1 MFLGATR
8 DLGIHTIFGLR
19 NRPPRHESVLGRRS
33 ARTRPDVLAGG
44 YNLYAL
50 AHQKISGLKTT
61 AAAWPAS
68 LLICTK
74 RIVGRRDASQIAS
87 ASAATFFCRFTKG
100 LHIRWRNKQNLM
112 TDAKKARGPNNAIDA
127 QASILSPFHFRK
139 ICTNF
144 EKQESPELN
153 GRSL

>member
-1 MFLGATR
+1 VFLGATR

-19 NRPPRHESVLGRRS
+19 NRPPRHESVLGRS

-74 RIVGRRDASQIAS
+74 RIVGRRDALQIAS
-87 ASAATFFCRFTKG
+87 ASAASFFCRFTKG
-100 LHIRWRNKQNLM
+100 LHIRWRNKHNLM
-112 TDAKKARGPNNAIDA
+112 TDAKRLAAPTMR
-127 QASILSPFHFRK
+127 
-139 ICTNF
+139 
-144 EKQESPELN
+144 
-153 GRSL
+153 

>member
-19 NRPPRHESVLGRRS
+19 NRPPRHESVLGATISPNS
-33 ARTRPDVLAGG
+33 ARCPLAGG

-87 ASAATFFCRFTKG
+87 ASAASFFCRFTKG

-112 TDAKKARGPNNAIDA
+112 TER
-127 QASILSPFHFRK
+127 
-139 ICTNF
+139 
-144 EKQESPELN
+144 EKGSRPQQCDRRAGFYPEPI
-153 GRSL
+153 SFS

>member
-19 NRPPRHESVLGRRS
+19 NRPPRHESVLGRS

-74 RIVGRRDASQIAS
+74 RIVLI
-87 ASAATFFCRFTKG
+87 FCRFPKG
-100 LHIRWRNKQNLM
+100 FTYDGGIS
-112 TDAKKARGPNNAIDA
+112 T
-127 QASILSPFHFRK
+127 
-139 ICTNF
+139 T
-144 EKQESPELN
+144 
-153 GRSL
+153 

>member
-1 MFLGATR
+1 VFLGATR

-87 ASAATFFCRFTKG
+87 ASAASFFCRFTKG

-112 TDAKKARGPNNAIDA
+112 TER
-127 QASILSPFHFRK
+127 
-139 ICTNF
+139 
-144 EKQESPELN
+144 EKGSRPQQCDRRAGFYPEPI
-153 GRSL
+153 SFS

>member
-1 MFLGATR
+1 VFLGATR

-68 LLICTK
+68 LLICT
-74 RIVGRRDASQIAS
+74 IVGRRDASQIAS
-87 ASAATFFCRFTKG
+87 ASAA
-100 LHIRWRNKQNLM
+100 
-112 TDAKKARGPNNAIDA
+112 
-127 QASILSPFHFRK
+127 SIL
-139 ICTNF
+139 
-144 EKQESPELN
+144 L
-153 GRSL
+153 SLHERASHTMAE